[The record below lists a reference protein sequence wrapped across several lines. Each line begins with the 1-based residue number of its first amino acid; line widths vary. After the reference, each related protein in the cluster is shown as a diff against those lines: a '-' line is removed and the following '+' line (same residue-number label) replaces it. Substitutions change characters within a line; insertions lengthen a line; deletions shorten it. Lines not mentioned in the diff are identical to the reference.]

1 MVASTISVTSST
13 LNEAMSED
21 TRNNNKV
28 PNADILS

>member
-1 MVASTISVTSST
+1 MVASTVSVTTST

-28 PNADILS
+28 PNADNIS